1 MVVIFVEAANGHL
14 LFAAPQLA
22 LDVVVFP
29 AVTGFQRQSAV
40 GPELSFGAETMRGL
54 DQCHRQSRANRSQRG
69 NLPQFGSD
77 RMLAT
82 LRQQFAPGLLAQVLQ
97 HVQLLIKLLSSAA
110 SAGLWNFPQPLTA
123 IRNRS
128 ASLRASILSL
138 LLPCL
143 SSAFLRGLHTTNLAT
158 CGLSRS

>member
-29 AVTGFQRQSAV
+29 AVTGFQCQSAV

-54 DQCHRQSRANRSQRG
+54 DQCHRQSRANRSQGG

-77 RMLAT
+77 RMLCDSPPAV
-82 LRQQFAPGLLAQVLQ
+82 RAGLAGA
-97 HVQLLIKLLSSAA
+97 SAA
-110 SAGLWNFPQPLTA
+110 ACPVADKVAQLGGECRPLEFSPATHCDGGYSRRPVRHKESPSCDTA
-123 IRNRS
+123 
-128 ASLRASILSL
+128 LSGD
-138 LLPCL
+138 
-143 SSAFLRGLHTTNLAT
+143 S
-158 CGLSRS
+158 

>member
-1 MVVIFVEAANGHL
+1 MVMIFVEAANGHL

-29 AVTGFQRQSAV
+29 AVAGFQPQSAV

-54 DQCHRQSRANRSQRG
+54 DQCHRQSRANRSQGG

-97 HVQLLIKLLSSAA
+97 HVQLLIKLLGAA
-110 SAGLWNFPQPLTA
+110 TGASLGDFPQPLAAMAGIVNVPAGTG
-123 IRNRS
+123 NR
-128 ASLRASILSL
+128 
-138 LLPCL
+138 P
-143 SSAFLRGLHTTNLAT
+143 AT
-158 CGLSRS
+158 IDCF